1 MNTQPCCPI
10 LSSALCLNRAR
21 PQPAELPQLLAGGVE
36 GTQGLSGPFDD
47 GDRGHGW
54 SDGG

>member
-10 LSSALCLNRAR
+10 LPSALCLNRAR
-21 PQPAELPQLLAGGVE
+21 PQPAELPQLLAGDVE